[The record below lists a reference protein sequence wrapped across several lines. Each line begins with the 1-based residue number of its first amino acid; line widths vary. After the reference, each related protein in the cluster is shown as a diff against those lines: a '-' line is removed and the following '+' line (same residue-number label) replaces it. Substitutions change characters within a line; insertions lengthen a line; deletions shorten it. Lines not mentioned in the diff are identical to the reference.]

1 MFAPP
6 TAKAQPR
13 ETSSTAINRT
23 PRGSGVR
30 ALPVFDAL
38 RGPSVDF
45 SKVPVFSTG
54 RLQAKLKVG
63 AVDDPLEH
71 EADRVANQVM
81 RMPVPVQTKRVGPEG
96 SKQAAAPPVIQEVL
110 ASHGQPLDA
119 ATRVLVES
127 RFDRDFSDV
136 RIPDGTI
143 DPVKNQGRFDSLSGK
158 SVLDTIDLPKQ
169 R

>member
-30 ALPVFDAL
+30 ALPALDAL

-45 SKVPVFSTG
+45 SKIPVFSTG
-54 RLQAKLKVG
+54 LLQAKLKVG

-71 EADRVANQVM
+71 EADQS
-81 RMPVPVQTKRVGPEG
+81 P
-96 SKQAAAPPVIQEVL
+96 
-110 ASHGQPLDA
+110 
-119 ATRVLVES
+119 TR
-127 RFDRDFSDV
+127 
-136 RIPDGTI
+136 
-143 DPVKNQGRFDSLSGK
+143 
-158 SVLDTIDLPKQ
+158 
-169 R
+169 